1 MRLVPLMKLHHIN
14 IAAPAAMLEEAK
26 TFYCDILG
34 LKTGFRPKL
43 KTPGYWLYGELGPIV
58 HLSES
63 DIHSSS
69 DQKHYLD
76 HVAFSDRNLSN
87 RLQLLDEA
95 GLDYKLRKIEED
107 ILVHSSSI
115 SKKLKEDD
123 YCICVS
129 KGTNYVFYIKK
140 LT

>member
-14 IAAPAAMLEEAK
+14 IAAPAAILEEAK

-43 KTPGYWLYGELGPIV
+43 KTPGYWLYGESGPIV

-76 HVAFSDRNLSN
+76 HIAFSDRNLSN
-87 RLQLLDEA
+87 RLQLLNEA
-95 GLDYKLRKIEED
+95 GLDYKLRKIEEEEMTQIFLYD
-107 ILVHSSSI
+107 PCGHKIELNFSELFSN
-115 SKKLKEDD
+115 D
-123 YCICVS
+123 
-129 KGTNYVFYIKK
+129 
-140 LT
+140 